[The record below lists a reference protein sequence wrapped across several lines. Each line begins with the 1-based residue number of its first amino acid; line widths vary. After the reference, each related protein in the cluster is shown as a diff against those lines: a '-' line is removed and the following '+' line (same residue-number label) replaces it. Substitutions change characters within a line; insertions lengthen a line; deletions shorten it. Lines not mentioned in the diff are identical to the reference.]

1 MTHLLSH
8 WLGMDNPSGPVYLFL
23 SGAGGILLTWLGSG
37 IVAGLLFWWHNQCY
51 VTGCYWYARRTT
63 AAGERAC
70 YRHHP
75 HKRRTERDIHAAHRA
90 AARATESEVR

>member
-37 IVAGLLFWWHNQCY
+37 IVAGLLFWWHNQCPRHRLLL
-51 VTGCYWYARRTT
+51 VRPAHDGGRG
-63 AAGERAC
+63 AGVLPAS
-70 YRHHP
+70 P
-75 HKRRTERDIHAAHRA
+75 AQAAHGTRHPRGA
-90 AARATESEVR
+90 PRSGTSN